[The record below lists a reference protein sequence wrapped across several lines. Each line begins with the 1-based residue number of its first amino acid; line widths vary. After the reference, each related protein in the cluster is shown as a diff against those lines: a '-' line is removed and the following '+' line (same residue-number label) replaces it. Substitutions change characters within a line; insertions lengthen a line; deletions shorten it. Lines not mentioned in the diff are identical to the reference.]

1 MHQWKTL
8 ITPFWWG
15 FRPDVVFCAA

>member
-15 FRPDVVFCAA
+15 FRPDVVLCAA